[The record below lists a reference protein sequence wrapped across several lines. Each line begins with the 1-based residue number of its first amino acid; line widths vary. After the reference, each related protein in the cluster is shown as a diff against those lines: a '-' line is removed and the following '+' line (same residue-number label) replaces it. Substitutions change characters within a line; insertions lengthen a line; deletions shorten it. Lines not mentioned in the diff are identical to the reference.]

1 MSTPA
6 VQDYDVDPI
15 WSSSRT
21 ARQIH
26 DLGKVEKDIGRLLSL
41 ASSSLAL
48 LSLPQTDA
56 PDAGLP
62 QGDERSEQ
70 FVAEVGQY
78 FETLD
83 GIQTALRSSLA
94 HIRSERIPPAVLTAP
109 PTGFVPPP
117 QGVGLPLP
125 PAGHAPAAPS
135 TNAGAGNDGD
145 TKPKAK
151 TRGLLE
157 ERVERDAW
165 RGVLDALGRLRD
177 ARRAEVAAEAGG
189 RTAED

>member
-1 MSTPA
+1 MSATT
-6 VQDYDVDPI
+6 QDYDGDPI
-15 WSSSRT
+15 WPSSRT

-26 DLGKVEKDIGRLLSL
+26 DLGRVEKDIGRLLSL

-56 PDAGLP
+56 PDAELP
-62 QGDERSEQ
+62 EGDERSER
-70 FVAEVGQY
+70 FVSKVSEY

-83 GIQTALRSSLA
+83 GIQMALRSSLA
-94 HIRSERIPPAVLTAP
+94 HIRAARISPAVLTAP
-109 PTGFVPPP
+109 AAGFVPSS

-125 PAGHAPAAPS
+125 LAPQPSDRSAGDDS
-135 TNAGAGNDGD
+135 T
-145 TKPKAK
+145 PKAKEK

-165 RGVLDALGRLRD
+165 RGALDALTRLRE
-177 ARRAEVAAEAGG
+177 ARRTE
-189 RTAED
+189 

>member
-1 MSTPA
+1 MSL
-6 VQDYDVDPI
+6 DDDDDDDPI

-26 DLGKVEKDIGRLLSL
+26 DLGRVEKVSDIGRLLSL

-56 PDAGLP
+56 SDAGLP
-62 QGDERSEQ
+62 EGDERSEQ
-70 FVAEVGQY
+70 FVEKVGGY

-83 GIQTALRSSLA
+83 GIQMALRSSLA
-94 HIRSERIPPAVLTAP
+94 HIRAARVSPAVLTAP
-109 PTGFVPPP
+109 PAGFVPPP

-125 PAGHAPAAPS
+125 LTPTPTPGPS
-135 TNAGAGNDGD
+135 DQ
-145 TKPKAK
+145 K

-165 RGVLDALGRLRD
+165 QGALDALTRLRD
-177 ARRAEVAAEAGG
+177 ARRAEAS
-189 RTAED
+189 RITK